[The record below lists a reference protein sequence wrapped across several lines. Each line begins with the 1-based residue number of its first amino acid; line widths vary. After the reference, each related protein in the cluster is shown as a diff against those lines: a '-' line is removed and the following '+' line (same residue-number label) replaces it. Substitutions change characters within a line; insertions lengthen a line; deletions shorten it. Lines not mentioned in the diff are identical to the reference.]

1 MQRPSRGAPERPARR
16 QRAGPARPAAGS
28 AQPAPDLNA
37 GLQALS
43 ESAIHI
49 TVYDLLAHAYDRV
62 AIQYYHD
69 QGAARLVDQRRFPVP
84 LFAAALPPAFQ
95 REVVAALLADSAR
108 AMATFFGFEEM
119 NFLLL
124 DHERQVYRLVARE
137 GLFFPDLQPG
147 MYTQRFGTGLLGTW
161 QFQRCTVLFNDVG
174 AAEHYVR
181 TDAALRPELA
191 GPLLLGD
198 GMLANIKHRPQQV

>member
-16 QRAGPARPAAGS
+16 QRARPARPAAAP
-28 AQPAPDLNA
+28 AQSAPDLHA
-37 GLQALS
+37 GLEVLS

-62 AIQYYHD
+62 GIGYYHD
-69 QGAARLVDQRRFPVP
+69 QGAALLVDQRRFPVP

-124 DHERQVYRLVARE
+124 DHEQQVYRLLALE
-137 GLFFPDLQPG
+137 GLFFPEFPPG
-147 MYTQRFGTGLLGTW
+147 MYPQRFGPGLLRTCHLR
-161 QFQRCTVLFNDVG
+161 RC
-174 AAEHYVR
+174 
-181 TDAALRPELA
+181 
-191 GPLLLGD
+191 
-198 GMLANIKHRPQQV
+198 

>member
-1 MQRPSRGAPERPARR
+1 MQRPSRGAAERPARR
-16 QRAGPARPAAGS
+16 KRAGPARPAAGS
-28 AQPAPDLNA
+28 AAHAPDLHA

-62 AIQYYHD
+62 AIQCYHD
-69 QGAARLVDQRRFPVP
+69 QGAPLLVDQRRFPVP

-124 DHERQVYRLVARE
+124 DHEQQVSRLVPRQA
-137 GLFFPDLQPG
+137 LFFPNFHP
-147 MYTQRFGTGLLGTW
+147 TP
-161 QFQRCTVLFNDVG
+161 
-174 AAEHYVR
+174 H
-181 TDAALRPELA
+181 P
-191 GPLLLGD
+191 
-198 GMLANIKHRPQQV
+198 H